1 MPSRR
6 HGTNPQHIR
15 KGNQVDRGTLVTGG
29 GQSAPVNW
37 RSARGW
43 ISLIC
48 GASVLALTAAA
59 LLLHWPPHPIL
70 TNALIAISVSLALIT
85 QESRRALLGF
95 TLASGAFLTE
105 LFLILLQATAR

>member
-15 KGNQVDRGTLVTGG
+15 KGNQVDRDTLVTGG

-59 LLLHWPPHPIL
+59 LLLHWPPHPVL
-70 TNALIAISVSLALIT
+70 SNSLIAISVSLALIT